1 MSSGL
6 PAPFTIQPRYG
17 PVLPHRRWHTWQLED
32 KGPNIWI
39 DVSIR
44 GCYVDDIQVGLFTDL
59 CLLWQEL
66 GSVIVDVD

>member
-6 PAPFTIQPRYG
+6 PAPFTIQPCDG

-32 KGPNIWI
+32 EGPDVWI

-44 GCYVDDIQVGLFTDL
+44 GRYVDDIQVWLFTDL
-59 CLLWQEL
+59 CLLWQQL
-66 GSVIVDVD
+66 RSIIVDVD